1 MHRPVIKDAIVI
13 AAQAIIGNNSCQ
25 IGYNIVPTNKRNQP
39 NRDEYR
45 NCGIVGIS
53 QLWYRINAHRCR
65 EEEASRG
72 AAAASDAAR

>member
-39 NRDEYR
+39 NRDEYH
-45 NCGIVGIS
+45 NCGIVS
-53 QLWYRINAHRCR
+53 TRIDA